1 MTKKLFERSK
11 MTKKSTL
18 NKTKKNNTKK
28 KMEPGTG
35 GENPRS
41 GRSQGALKTRS
52 REGELAGVLY
62 NIKKIKRTGNGTSS
76 ASVAMCEAFFDT
88 CEAYLHE

>member
-1 MTKKLFERSK
+1 
-11 MTKKSTL
+11 
-18 NKTKKNNTKK
+18 
-28 KMEPGTG
+28 MEPGTG

-62 NIKKIKRTGNGTSS
+62 NIKNKTHREWH
-76 ASVAMCEAFFDT
+76 VECERSDVRGV
-88 CEAYLHE
+88 LRHM